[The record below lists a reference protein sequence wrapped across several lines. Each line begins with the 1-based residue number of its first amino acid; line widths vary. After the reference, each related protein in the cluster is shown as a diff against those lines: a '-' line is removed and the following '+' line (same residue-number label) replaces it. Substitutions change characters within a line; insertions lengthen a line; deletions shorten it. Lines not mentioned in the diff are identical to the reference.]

1 MRGLIRTG
9 GGGSAKETSLMTPGT
24 YSADLTMDAD
34 GESLALADGTKKVY
48 IVNQGVTTEDLR
60 VAFGTTA
67 ADAITNLAI
76 VAAAATTGYYL
87 PSNVDVPNAGIVT
100 LGVPSGA
107 NFIACAPGT
116 AGDTQAVSI
125 VQGV

>member
-9 GGGSAKETSLMTPGT
+9 GGGIAEAATFTPGT

-48 IVNQGVTTEDLR
+48 IVNQGATTEDLR
-60 VAFGTTA
+60 VAFGTDA

-76 VAAAATTGYYL
+76 AAGAATTGYYL
-87 PSNVDVPNAGIVT
+87 PSNADVAGAGIVT

-107 NFIACAPGT
+107 NYIACAPGT

>member
-1 MRGLIRTG
+1 MRMPISSG
-9 GGGSAKETSLMTPGT
+9 GGASKDTSLFTPST

-34 GESLALADGTKKVY
+34 GETLALADGTKKVY

-60 VAFGTTA
+60 VTFGTTA

-76 VAAAATTGYYL
+76 VAGAATTGYYL
-87 PSNVDVPNAGIVT
+87 PSNADVSGAGVIT

-107 NFIACAPGT
+107 NFVGFAPGT
-116 AGDTQAVSI
+116 AGDTQAVSV